1 MTLAFTEKGEKGI
14 VPGPGIGVQKGKV
27 GILQGWYLDDGSVIG
42 DTCVLRGYLEQL
54 ISEGPRWGI
63 RLNLRKSLLWWPSFD
78 PRREDGFP
86 EELCQNRDLG
96 VRLLGG
102 PLSAS
107 RVFVSAFVGDK
118 AIEVARTMDR
128 LALLD
133 DPQVELLL
141 LRACMGLCRMVHVLR
156 CSPTRAVAEG
166 VAAEIAALPLSA
178 GGLGIVRTED
188 ILPVAFLASV
198 LQTQRVQEEVLAGW
212 EVPVSTAVE
221 EARLSF
227 LDVCPDFDWELLDEA
242 FLDTDV
248 QRKLGELLSN
258 IRRRTLLA
266 LPAQERL
273 IQVLDSAARPHASG
287 WLQALP
293 VERMG
298 QVMAN
303 IEFRCRLRYQ
313 LLIPMFPGGA
323 PCPRCGQD
331 MDRFGD
337 HAVQCRVGRGVAVTY
352 RHNAVRDILFRIGK
366 EVEAVVT
373 REPPL
378 PVRVVGFEPR
388 RTWSFLIGMGAG
400 ISMLM
405 WWEPLHLP
413 PLIWLVVGPFCRGG
427 AAARAA
433 AGKLASYR
441 EVLLRQPPRVV
452 FRPFAFETLG
462 GLDSAAE
469 ESLKRLQ
476 GMVNQALVTHEDL
489 VWFSTHRRISF
500 AIARAVGRQLAARLP
515 YGGVG
520 VRV

>member
-1 MTLAFTEKGEKGI
+1 MLH
-14 VPGPGIGVQKGKV
+14 GVWSRKRMQVLMMPFKLK
-27 GILQGWYLDDGSVIG
+27 IDLKNTNLTSVS
-42 DTCVLRGYLEQL
+42 RG
-54 ISEGPRWGI
+54 
-63 RLNLRKSLLWWPSFD
+63 
-78 PRREDGFP
+78 
-86 EELCQNRDLG
+86 
-96 VRLLGG
+96 
-102 PLSAS
+102 
-107 RVFVSAFVGDK
+107 
-118 AIEVARTMDR
+118 
-128 LALLD
+128 
-133 DPQVELLL
+133 
-141 LRACMGLCRMVHVLR
+141 
-156 CSPTRAVAEG
+156 
-166 VAAEIAALPLSA
+166 AEIAALPLSA
-178 GGLGIVRTED
+178 GGLGIVRAED
-188 ILPVAFLASV
+188 ISPVAFLASV
-198 LQTQRVQEEVLAGW
+198 LQTQRVQEEVLAGC
-212 EVPVSTAVE
+212 EVPVSRAVE
-221 EARLSF
+221 AARLSF

-313 LLIPMFPGGA
+313 LLSPMFPRGA

-352 RHNAVRDILFRIGK
+352 RHNAVRDMLFRVGK

-378 PVRVVGFEPR
+378 PVRVVGFETR
-388 RTWSFLIGMGAG
+388 RPDLVFLDWDGGRD
-400 ISMLM
+400 LYVD
-405 WWEPLHLP
+405 
-413 PLIWLVVGPFCRGG
+413 VVGTSPLAASHLAGGGAFLPGG

-441 EVLLRQPPRVV
+441 EVSSDSPPESFSAPLHLSRW
-452 FRPFAFETLG
+452 G
-462 GLDSAAE
+462 G
-469 ESLKRLQ
+469 
-476 GMVNQALVTHEDL
+476 
-489 VWFSTHRRISF
+489 WIRRRRSS
-500 AIARAVGRQLAARLP
+500 
-515 YGGVG
+515 
-520 VRV
+520 

>member
-1 MTLAFTEKGEKGI
+1 MGRTLLLPPCF
-14 VPGPGIGVQKGKV
+14 VPRG
-27 GILQGWYLDDGSVIG
+27 
-42 DTCVLRGYLEQL
+42 TCG
-54 ISEGPRWGI
+54 
-63 RLNLRKSLLWWPSFD
+63 
-78 PRREDGFP
+78 GFP

-107 RVFVSAFVGDK
+107 RVFVSAFAGDK

-166 VAAEIAALPLSA
+166 VAAFDDALHSSLRHIVVAGGPGFGSLQAEIAALPLSA
-178 GGLGIVRTED
+178 GGLGIVRVED

-198 LQTQRVQEEVLAGW
+198 LQTQRVQEEVMAGW
-212 EVPVSTAVE
+212 EVPVSRAVE

-258 IRRRTLLA
+258 IRRRTIIA

-273 IQVLDSAARPHASG
+273 IQVLDWAARPHASG

-293 VERMG
+293 VELMG

-352 RHNAVRDILFRIGK
+352 PQNAVQDMLFRIGK

-373 REPPL
+373 REEPL
-378 PVRVVGFEPR
+378 PVRVVGFETR
-388 RTWSFLIGMGAG
+388 RPDLVFLDWDGGRGFYVDVVG
-400 ISMLM
+400 IS
-405 WWEPLHLP
+405 PLAASNLAGGGAFLP
-413 PLIWLVVGPFCRGG
+413 GG

-441 EVLLRQPPRVV
+441 EVLLRQPPVSFSAPLHLRHW
-452 FRPFAFETLG
+452 G
-462 GLDSAAE
+462 G
-469 ESLKRLQ
+469 
-476 GMVNQALVTHEDL
+476 
-489 VWFSTHRRISF
+489 WIRRRRSS
-500 AIARAVGRQLAARLP
+500 
-515 YGGVG
+515 
-520 VRV
+520 